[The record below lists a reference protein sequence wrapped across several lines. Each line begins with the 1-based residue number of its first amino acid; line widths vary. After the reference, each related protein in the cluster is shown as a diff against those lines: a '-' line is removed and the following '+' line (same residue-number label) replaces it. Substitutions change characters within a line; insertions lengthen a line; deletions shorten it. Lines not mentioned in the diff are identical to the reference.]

1 MRSKTTARCQTR
13 AAKEKKGILTMSFQE
28 KLSSGDFAVLAEINP
43 PKGIDISDL
52 ITHARLLKSR
62 IDAVVIPDMDSGVMQ
77 MSALACGTLM
87 KQQGIDPLIHLYG
100 RDRNR
105 MALQG
110 DLLAAHVLGIHDF
123 LVVQGEDMINGD
135 HPESTVVD
143 DVDEVG
149 LLGMVQSLGK
159 GTDLAGFDLKGTPKL
174 TAGCTIAP
182 VADEAQLKIEVALA
196 QKKIEAGAGYILLP
210 PVFDTAFYTQII
222 DAFKALNVPVI
233 ASVFLLK
240 NVGMARYISINDPN
254 SRLSEEIIV
263 RIRKAKDREAECLRI
278 AGEMIQSLKPVA
290 QGIKISALG
299 WEDRLP
305 AILDSAGL

>member
-1 MRSKTTARCQTR
+1 
-13 AAKEKKGILTMSFQE
+13 MSFQE
-28 KLSSGDFAVLAEINP
+28 KLSSGDFAVLAEMNP

-87 KQQGIDPLIHLYG
+87 KQQGIDPLIHLYS

-135 HPESTVVD
+135 HPESMVVD

-149 LLGMVQSLGK
+149 LLGMVQSLAK
-159 GTDLAGFDLKGTPKL
+159 GNDMAGFDLKGTPIL

-182 VADEAQLKIEVALA
+182 VADETQLKTEVAKA
-196 QKKIEAGAGYILLP
+196 QKKIEAGASFILLP
-210 PVFDTAFYTQII
+210 PVFDMAFYAQII
-222 DAFKALNVPVI
+222 DAFKSLNVPVI

-254 SRLSEEIIV
+254 SRLSEDTIV
-263 RIRKAKDREAECLRI
+263 RIRKAKDREAECIRI

>member
-1 MRSKTTARCQTR
+1 
-13 AAKEKKGILTMSFQE
+13 MSFQE

-196 QKKIEAGAGYILLP
+196 QKKIEAGAEFILLH
-210 PVFDTAFYTQII
+210 PVFDTAFYAQII
-222 DAFKALNVPVI
+222 DAFKSLNVPVI

-254 SRLSEEIIV
+254 SRLSEDTIV
-263 RIRKAKDREAECLRI
+263 RIRKAKDREAECIRI